1 LFNSFKVLH
10 PRRLYMA
17 MISYY
22 VTVSLDG
29 FLARE
34 DEVMDW
40 LSNYTKPLETPYD
53 YEPFYK
59 TVSAVVMGRKTYDK
73 VLIFG
78 GYAYPGKPGLVLS
91 KDAEFQVNESG
102 VESVSLDWKEKL
114 EAMKASVEGR
124 VWLVGGGEVANLLI
138 KEKLLDEIILT
149 IIPETIGIGI
159 SWLGKSPL
167 SAGWVLSE
175 HYLSKNGVAQLV
187 YSKR

>member
-1 LFNSFKVLH
+1 
-10 PRRLYMA
+10 MA
-17 MISYY
+17 KTSYY
-22 VTVSLDG
+22 VAVSLDG

-34 DEVMDW
+34 DGVVDW
-40 LSNYTKPLETPYD
+40 LSNYTNPFETPYD
-53 YEPFYK
+53 YEPFYQ
-59 TVSAVVMGRKTYDK
+59 TVSAVVMGRKTYDT
-73 VLIFG
+73 VLGFG
-78 GYAYPGKPGLVLS
+78 KYPYQGKPGLVLS
-91 KDAEFQVNESG
+91 KDEGFQVNESG
-102 VESVSLDWKEKL
+102 VESVSLNWKEKL

-124 VWLVGGGEVANLLI
+124 VWVVGGGEVANLLV
-138 KEKLLDEIILT
+138 KENLLDEIILT